1 MKETLTNRQIAL
13 MVFGAI
19 VAYGIISLP
28 KEIAEAAATGGWI
41 PLLVTTVIAVAAG
54 YMFTYLGFIHTEKT
68 IYEYSILLTGKAIG
82 NLLIFIYII
91 YFFSLFTMESR
102 ISCEIISLAIL
113 VKTPPSILVLVLLSV
128 SFYGVTKKL
137 KGIGIICEL
146 YGIIVIIFGLIIN
159 ILILTQGNLINLR
172 PFIPPLGITTYL
184 KAIPKSIFA
193 LLIGV
198 EVIALIPFHK
208 KQNDKKVFWY
218 VTLMITFIG
227 FLYILA
233 YESCISVLGV
243 QNIIYYDDA
252 LLATIRR
259 INIEPLEFLSRL
271 DGLFIFAWIIT
282 IFTTVLI
289 YTHATVFLLSKWFK
303 KVSYNK
309 LAFVVAA
316 SGFFISML
324 PRTMEDV
331 KEIIRYI
338 GYYSILT
345 VIVIPLI
352 LIIITKVKKYDK
364 KV

>member
-1 MKETLTNRQIAL
+1 M
-13 MVFGAI
+13 
-19 VAYGIISLP
+19 
-28 KEIAEAAATGGWI
+28 
-41 PLLVTTVIAVAAG
+41 
-54 YMFTYLGFIHTEKT
+54 H
-68 IYEYSILLTGKAIG
+68 
-82 NLLIFIYII
+82 
-91 YFFSLFTMESR
+91 FSF
-102 ISCEIISLAIL
+102 
-113 VKTPPSILVLVLLSV
+113 
-128 SFYGVTKKL
+128 
-137 KGIGIICEL
+137 
-146 YGIIVIIFGLIIN
+146 
-159 ILILTQGNLINLR
+159 
-172 PFIPPLGITTYL
+172 
-184 KAIPKSIFA
+184 
-193 LLIGV
+193 
-198 EVIALIPFHK
+198 
-208 KQNDKKVFWY
+208 
-218 VTLMITFIG
+218 
-227 FLYILA
+227 
-233 YESCISVLGV
+233 GV